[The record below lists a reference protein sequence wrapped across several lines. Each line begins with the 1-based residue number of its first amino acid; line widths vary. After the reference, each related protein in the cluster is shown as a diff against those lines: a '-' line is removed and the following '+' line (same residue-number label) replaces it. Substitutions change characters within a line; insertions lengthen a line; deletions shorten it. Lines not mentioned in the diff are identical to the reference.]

1 MAIRL
6 SLHLTGATCGE
17 LLRFADTLRSTRVPA
32 GQPIERSGPDHIE
45 VSVTGAQ
52 PGSPGPESYGS
63 HGSYGSYGYESYG
76 PESYGRPPESYGPVP
91 ADRPPG
97 PPGSGR
103 PPFGPGRPPFGPP
116 RAVGPWPGHAPPP
129 YSGVPV
135 SPGGPTHFAAHF
147 GAHHPH
153 FGAPPRQGA
162 HLNVRQGDREIV
174 TDVSSETV
182 EKWKTALTEALEST
196 GLSETARGPL
206 LELRAILSL
215 EEFPR
220 RGQ

>member
-6 SLHLTGATCGE
+6 SLHLAGATCGE

-52 PGSPGPESYGS
+52 PGPPGPEP
-63 HGSYGSYGYESYG
+63 YGSYGYESYG

-97 PPGSGR
+97 QPGPPG
-103 PPFGPGRPPFGPP
+103 PPGPGRPPFGPAGPPFGPP
-116 RAVGPWPGHAPPP
+116 RPVGPWPGHTPE
-129 YSGVPV
+129 YGG
-135 SPGGPTHFAAHF
+135 GGPTHFAAHF
-147 GAHHPH
+147 GGHHSRFGAHHSP
-153 FGAPPRQGA
+153 FGAPRQGA

-174 TDVSSETV
+174 TDVSTETV

-206 LELRAILSL
+206 LELRALLSL
-215 EEFPR
+215 EDFPR
-220 RGQ
+220 HGQ